1 MEGVILTLSVLK
13 TFEVEKVPHL
23 PPPYQQEE
31 GELFCLTCF
40 VGCVWQTVSLSA
52 GAGPAGLPDQARP
65 LALP

>member
-40 VGCVWQTVSLSA
+40 VGCVWQTVTRSSVLG
-52 GAGPAGLPDQARP
+52 GAPPA
-65 LALP
+65 